1 MPRTL
6 KGLRAD
12 AGKTQAEI
20 AKKLGINQATFNG
33 MENLDKEMCAKLAKL
48 YGVKKVEVVIT
59 E

>member
-12 AGKTQAEI
+12 TGKTQAEI
-20 AKKLGINQATFNG
+20 AKQIGINQTIYNG
-33 MENLDKEMCAKLAKL
+33 MENLDREMCAKLAKL
-48 YGVKKVEVVIT
+48 YGVKKIEVVIT

>member
-12 AGKTQAEI
+12 TGKTQTEI
-20 AKKLGINQATFNG
+20 AKELGISYAVFNG
-33 MENLDKEMCAKLAKL
+33 MENLDREMCAKLAKL
-48 YGVKKVEVVIT
+48 YGVKKIEVVIT